1 MRYDVYI
8 LMHDAAP
15 FLDTTTLMFAKMA
28 LAMILGGIL
37 GTERGILARQS
48 AGTRTFGLVAMGAAM
63 FVIISNY
70 VDSRY
75 LGLVDFD
82 PMHLM
87 VGIVSG
93 IGFIGGGLIIV
104 RGDGVHGITTA
115 AGLWIAAAIGMA
127 VGFGLYSMSIFATIL
142 ALIMFSGMW
151 YVEQRFKHWF
161 EQRVDNVH

>member
-1 MRYDVYI
+1 
-8 LMHDAAP
+8 MHAAAP
-15 FLDTTTLMFAKMA
+15 FLDTTTIMFAKMA
-28 LAMILGGIL
+28 LAIILGGIL
-37 GTERGILARQS
+37 GTERAILARQS
-48 AGTRTFGLVAMGAAM
+48 AGTRTFGLVALGAAM
-63 FVIISNY
+63 FVVISNY
-70 VDSRY
+70 VDSNY

-127 VGFGLYSMSIFATIL
+127 VGFGLYAVSIFATIL

-161 EQRVDNVH
+161 EQKIENGH